1 MALVITFPIII
12 VLVLRTEN
20 LVPRKTGIPHNERFY
35 LAPINQNF
43 ENSRIKKKSSRRC
56 ESFQHQFEALFQH
69 GTPPKVIYSFVFILR
84 YISSTRSP
92 HISVA
97 SRKHACHM
105 RVTTFRELATCLATR
120 RLIALLTSPT
130 CLDWESSWTA
140 RCAHFRRETFTT
152 HSDGRFAEPNL
163 RARSHISR

>member
-1 MALVITFPIII
+1 LAWVITFPIII

-43 ENSRIKKKSSRRC
+43 KNSRIQKKSSRQC
-56 ESFQHQFEALFQH
+56 ESFQHQFGALFQH
-69 GTPPKVIYSFVFILR
+69 GTPPKILYSLVFILR
-84 YISSTRSP
+84 YISSIRISQ
-92 HISVA
+92 ISVA

-120 RLIALLTSPT
+120 RLIALLTSPA
-130 CLDWESSWTA
+130 CLNWESSWTA

-152 HSDGRFAEPNL
+152 HSHGRFAEPKL

>member
-1 MALVITFPIII
+1 MAWVITFQIFIM
-12 VLVLRTEN
+12 LVLGSEN

-35 LAPINQNF
+35 LAPIDQNF
-43 ENSRIKKKSSRRC
+43 ENSRIKKKSSRQC
-56 ESFQHQFEALFQH
+56 EGFQYQFGALFQQ
-69 GTPPKVIYSFVFILR
+69 GTPPKILYNLVFILR
-84 YISSTRSP
+84 YISSIRISQ
-92 HISVA
+92 ISVV

-105 RVTTFRELATCLATR
+105 RATTFRELATCLATR